1 MTAPVT
7 AVSTISSAAARQHQI
22 TKAAREF
29 EAVLLNA
36 FLGPIEKTF
45 ASLPGKDP
53 DAISDN
59 YQSLG
64 MQAITSSIAAHGGL
78 GFAAMIARSLSRR
91 DSASSAAQE
100 KSPARGASLARPF

>member
-7 AVSTISSAAARQHQI
+7 SVSTISSAAAREHRI
-22 TKAAREF
+22 AKAARDF
-29 EAVLLNA
+29 EAVLLNT

-45 ASLPGKDP
+45 ASLPGKEP
-53 DAISDN
+53 DAVSDN

-64 MQAITSSIAAHGGL
+64 MQAITSSIAAQGGL
-78 GFAAMIARSLSRR
+78 GFAAMIAGSLSRR
-91 DSASSAAQE
+91 DGTPSGAQE